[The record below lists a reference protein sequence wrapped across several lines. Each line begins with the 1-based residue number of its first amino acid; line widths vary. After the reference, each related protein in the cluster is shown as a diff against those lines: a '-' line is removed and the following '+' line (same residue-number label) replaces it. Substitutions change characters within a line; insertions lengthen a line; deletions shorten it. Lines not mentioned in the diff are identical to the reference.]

1 MAASK
6 DILFWKMCAAGNDF
20 VVIDNRA
27 QIVHGD
33 APVCAQKVCKRHIS
47 VGADGL
53 LLIEPSKKASFKMR
67 YFNADGTEGE
77 MCGNGAR
84 CAARYAFLTGIAGN
98 TMDIETVSGTV
109 GAEILEPLVRIR
121 MNPVTKKELHK
132 KVCGIYMH
140 YLEQGTPG
148 LPHAVVFKEDLTM
161 EEDIEEVGRKIRN
174 FEGFLK
180 GANVNFCRIIK
191 NIKNTIMNRTYERG
205 VERETLSCGTG
216 AASVACV
223 AYLLG
228 RCGNEV
234 DVRTRGGVLKVE
246 ISGDDLESIY
256 LTGDARV
263 VYTGTLADGEHYYQQ
278 QEVVQ

>member
-27 QIVHGD
+27 QIVCGD
-33 APVCAQKVCKRHIS
+33 VPVFAQEVCKRHVS

-53 LLIEPSKKASFKMR
+53 LLIELSEKAAFKMR

-84 CAARYAFLTGIAGN
+84 CAARYAFLTGIAGD
-98 TMDIETVSGTV
+98 TADIETVSGTV
-109 GAEILEPLVRIR
+109 EAEILGSNVRIK

-132 KVCGIYMH
+132 KVCGVCMH

-174 FEGFLK
+174 FKGFSK
-180 GANVNFCRIIK
+180 GANVNFCRIT
-191 NIKNTIMNRTYERG
+191 KNTIMNRTYERG

-216 AASVACV
+216 AAAVACV

-234 DVRTRGGVLKVE
+234 DVKTRGGVLKVE

-256 LTGDARV
+256 LTGEARV
-263 VYTGTLADGEHYYQQ
+263 VYTGTLVDGEHYYQK